1 VMAAVCPLQIT
12 ETVVAVVEKL
22 TAVMSIGQFEHAAT
36 LQAPMSKFTL
46 VQAAVAV
53 GQLSHAMELAL
64 VEIADITI
72 AAYALPGSSTV
83 KQAVFEFT
91 LIKAAV
97 GVIEA
102 ALALQAPIDQRTA
115 IAPAIGQQRRGGSR
129 RRAVATGDQQ
139 RGKSKAQRY
148 AHGRS
153 SINRVRRSAVCRK
166 VGRPEQTGESAHV
179 PGGRHIMPGCP
190 PVGGN

>member
-1 VMAAVCPLQIT
+1 
-12 ETVVAVVEKL
+12 
-22 TAVMSIGQFEHAAT
+22 
-36 LQAPMSKFTL
+36 
-46 VQAAVAV
+46 
-53 GQLSHAMELAL
+53 ELAL

-91 LIKAAV
+91 PIKAAV

-115 IAPAIGQQRRGGSR
+115 IAPAIGQQHRGGGR

-139 RGKSKAQRY
+139 RGKSNVHRY
-148 AHGRS
+148 APGRRC
-153 SINRVRRSAVCRK
+153 INRGGSGARSR
-166 VGRPEQTGESAHV
+166 
-179 PGGRHIMPGCP
+179 
-190 PVGGN
+190 